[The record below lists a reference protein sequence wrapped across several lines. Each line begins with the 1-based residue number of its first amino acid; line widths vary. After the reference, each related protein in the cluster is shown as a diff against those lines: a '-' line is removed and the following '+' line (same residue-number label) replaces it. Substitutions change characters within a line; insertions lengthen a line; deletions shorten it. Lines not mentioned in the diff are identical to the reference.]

1 MPKTKPP
8 SPARLAA
15 NRANAQLSTGPRTPE
30 GKTASSQNACKHG
43 ILARHT
49 LFDKEDPQELEE
61 FRTVFY
67 NKFQP
72 ADDYETSLVDLMID
86 AKWRIA
92 RLHRIEG
99 AEFKR
104 QLHAGN
110 TPAVAGLLLYGSES
124 CERRGRYESRLLR
137 NHATLLAE
145 LLKYRAKRESIAKTE
160 AAFKP
165 QTRRAAAPPTPP
177 PPVQTNPIST
187 SPTPISTQPPPKI
200 SPRQSQKAA

>member
-1 MPKTKPP
+1 MSKSTV
-8 SPARLAA
+8 STAQLEA

-30 GKTASSQNACKHG
+30 GKAASSQNASKHG

-137 NHATLLAE
+137 NHAAILAE
-145 LLKYRAKRESIAKTE
+145 LQKQQAKLHATKDRLQAGTARRRTPSRTQTPSISPA
-160 AAFKP
+160 
-165 QTRRAAAPPTPP
+165 
-177 PPVQTNPIST
+177 PVQTNPIC
-187 SPTPISTQPPPKI
+187 TQPPPKI
-200 SPRQSQKAA
+200 LPRRSQKAA